1 MRSMAAR
8 TSLLVAALALVAAA
22 CGDSGGTDTTSPA
35 SQPTAAPSATT
46 AAPDDEMT
54 DDEMTDDEM
63 TDDEMTD
70 DEMTDDEMTDDEMG
84 DVLEVASAEGDL
96 GVFLAALEAA
106 GTMDDFHGD
115 GPFTLFIPTD
125 QAFADYLS
133 EAGMTQDEAFAGAE
147 MLQALVDHHIVAME
161 EDADMVMGM
170 AGESFTTMGGTSL
183 DVTVDGET
191 VMVGDATILRY
202 DLHASN
208 GIIHVIDQVL
218 TPPTS

>member
-46 AAPDDEMT
+46 AAP
-54 DDEMTDDEM
+54 
-63 TDDEMTD
+63 
-70 DEMTDDEMTDDEMG
+70 DDEMTDDEMG

-218 TPPTS
+218 PPPAS

>member
-46 AAPDDEMT
+46 AAP
-54 DDEMTDDEM
+54 
-63 TDDEMTD
+63 D

-218 TPPTS
+218 PPPAS

>member
-1 MRSMAAR
+1 MAAR
-8 TSLLVAALALVAAA
+8 TLLLVAALALVAAA

-46 AAPDDEMT
+46 AAPDDEMG
-54 DDEMTDDEM
+54 
-63 TDDEMTD
+63 
-70 DEMTDDEMTDDEMG
+70 DDEMG

-96 GVFLAALEAA
+96 GAFLAALEAA

-170 AGESFTTMGGTSL
+170 AGESFTTMAGTSL

-218 TPPTS
+218 PPPAS

>member
-1 MRSMAAR
+1 MAAR

-46 AAPDDEMT
+46 AAP
-54 DDEMTDDEM
+54 DDEM

-218 TPPTS
+218 PPPAS